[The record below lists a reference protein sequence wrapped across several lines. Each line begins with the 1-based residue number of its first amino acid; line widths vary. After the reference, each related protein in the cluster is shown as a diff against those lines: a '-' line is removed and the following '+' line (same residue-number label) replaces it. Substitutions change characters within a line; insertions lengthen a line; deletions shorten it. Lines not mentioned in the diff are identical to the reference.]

1 MVSEIFELMSIRE
14 QISNLSARESELVK
28 PKLSDLSLIPYLHN
42 YFIDAFGMGNT
53 RKLGAIQRK
62 KFVFIIVL
70 LYSPSTLAGGCLNRG
85 VRDGLA
91 HALKLNA
98 PSAVSRICPDLIF
111 SYQHYRDF
119 RLDVDNKIALM
130 EGKLRSD
137 GYL

>member
-1 MVSEIFELMSIRE
+1 M
-14 QISNLSARESELVK
+14 
-28 PKLSDLSLIPYLHN
+28 
-42 YFIDAFGMGNT
+42 
-53 RKLGAIQRK
+53 
-62 KFVFIIVL
+62 
-70 LYSPSTLAGGCLNRG
+70 
-85 VRDGLA
+85 DGLA

-98 PSAVSRICPDLIF
+98 PSAVSRICSDLIF

>member
-1 MVSEIFELMSIRE
+1 
-14 QISNLSARESELVK
+14 
-28 PKLSDLSLIPYLHN
+28 
-42 YFIDAFGMGNT
+42 MGNT

-62 KFVFIIVL
+62 MFVFIIVL

-91 HALKLNA
+91 YALKLNA
-98 PSAVSRICPDLIF
+98 PSAVSRICSDLIF